1 VTDSA
6 SASGVPAT
14 GESDLASALAQM
26 SQVLLAAQ
34 TAATAVDLVGEL
46 AVAAIPGTI
55 GAGVTIVDGRGK
67 RSRAATNMLVED
79 ADSMQYQLD
88 DGPCLTAWRAQVPV
102 RIDDMES
109 ESRWPHWTAWVA
121 SLGVRSMVSVPM
133 VAAGTVIGAIKV
145 YSDQVDV
152 YDDDSE
158 RVLGLF
164 ADQAA
169 VLLANTQTMTEAR
182 QLTAQMTDA
191 LDRRDVISQATG
203 VMLAHGAADSEAG
216 LVRLLGVANSAQVTL
231 FNASVGILRQIVAR
245 NAEQASD
252 DAGRP

>member
-55 GAGVTIVDGRGK
+55 GAGVTIVDGHGK

-145 YSDQVDV
+145 YSDQVD
-152 YDDDSE
+152 DDSE

-191 LDRRDVISQATG
+191 LERRDVISQATG